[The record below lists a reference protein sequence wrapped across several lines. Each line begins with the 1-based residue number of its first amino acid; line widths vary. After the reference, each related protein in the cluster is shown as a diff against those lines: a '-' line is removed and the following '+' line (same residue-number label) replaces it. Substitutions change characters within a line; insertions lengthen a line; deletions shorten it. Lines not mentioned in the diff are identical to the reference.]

1 MLLNAA
7 SVPGQRTLISA
18 ASELFLSYF
27 KLAARDIGDL
37 SKAFEVIEEA
47 RGRIAADSLRLLS
60 LLLPRADT
68 YETT

>member
-27 KLAARDIGDL
+27 KLAARDIGV
-37 SKAFEVIEEA
+37 SE
-47 RGRIAADSLRLLS
+47 RLLPGS
-60 LLLPRADT
+60 KPTAGRERTAALSWFSGSVGLM
-68 YETT
+68 